1 MSTSEPFPESD
12 HASDHA
18 SDPGAATART
28 TSSASG
34 STEGPPAETGSVTA
48 PSAEP
53 SIPAERPTSLLGNL
67 VRGALIGTVETVPGV
82 SGGTVALV
90 VGIYHQIIDSAAH
103 VISAVRRLVT
113 GPDRAAGMREHLAL
127 VHWKVVLPVALGM
140 LVAVFTVAGPMAD
153 AMESHPVQMRAL
165 FFGMVLASVAVP
177 VRMMFQGL
185 TTERFKAVASG
196 RDPAGVR
203 LRPLHVVAGLAAA
216 VATFLLVSLPPA
228 SVEAHPL
235 VLVPAA
241 MVAVSALVLPGLSG
255 SFLLLTF
262 GLYEPTLRA
271 VDELDLAYLGVFA
284 LGMVLG
290 MVLVVKGLKWLLD
303 HRHTITLAVLSGV
316 MVGGLRTL
324 WPWQDESRALHAP
337 GDGAGLVL
345 LLFLAGF
352 AVVTVLLLV
361 DARMEKR
368 FLREHGRHGQ
378 ADAGTT
384 EA

>member
-1 MSTSEPFPESD
+1 MTTP
-12 HASDHA
+12 
-18 SDPGAATART
+18 AA
-28 TSSASG
+28 G
-34 STEGPPAETGSVTA
+34 
-48 PSAEP
+48 P

-103 VISAVRRLVT
+103 VISAIRRLIT

-140 LVAVFTVAGPMAD
+140 LIAVFTVAGPMAD
-153 AMESHPVQMRAL
+153 AMENHPVQMRAL

-177 VRMMFQGL
+177 VRMMLQGL

-203 LRPLHVVAGLAAA
+203 LRAIHVVAGLGAA

-228 SVEAHPL
+228 SVEANPF

-290 MVLVVKGLKWLLD
+290 MVLVVKLLKWLLD
-303 HRHTITLAVLSGV
+303 HRHTVTLAVLSGV

-337 GDGAGLVL
+337 GEGAGLVA

-352 AVVTVLLLV
+352 AVVAVLLLV
-361 DARMEKR
+361 DARMQKR
-368 FLREHGRHGQ
+368 FLREHGQHGP
-378 ADAGTT
+378 ADTGTAG
-384 EA
+384 A

>member
-1 MSTSEPFPESD
+1 MSSSESSSEPAP
-12 HASDHA
+12 ASDA
-18 SDPGAATART
+18 MPATAGT
-28 TSSASG
+28 TASAALPA
-34 STEGPPAETGSVTA
+34 EGPTAGAGSGT
-48 PSAEP
+48 
-53 SIPAERPTSLLGNL
+53 IPAPGPTTPVERPTSLLGNL
-67 VRGALIGTVETVPGV
+67 VRGALIGAVETVPGV

-90 VGIYHQIIDSAAH
+90 VGIYHQLIDSAAH
-103 VISAVRRLVT
+103 VISAVRRLIT

-140 LVAVFTVAGPMAD
+140 LVAVFTAAGPMAD

-177 VRMMFQGL
+177 VRMMLQGL
-185 TTERFKAVASG
+185 TTERFRAVASG
-196 RDPAGVR
+196 RDPAVVR
-203 LRPLHVVAGLAAA
+203 LRPGHVIAGLGAA

-271 VDELDLAYLGVFA
+271 VDELDLAYLGIFA

-290 MVLVVKGLKWLLD
+290 MVVVVKLLKWLLD

-324 WPWQDESRALHAP
+324 WPWQDESRALHSP
-337 GDGAGLVL
+337 GEGAGLVL

-352 AVVTVLLLV
+352 AVVAVLLLV
-361 DARMEKR
+361 DARLQKR

-378 ADAGTT
+378 PAPETA
-384 EA
+384 AS

>member
-1 MSTSEPFPESD
+1 MSSAESSSESTP
-12 HASDHA
+12 ASDA
-18 SDPGAATART
+18 MPATAGT
-28 TSSASG
+28 TASAALSA
-34 STEGPPAETGSVTA
+34 EGPTAGAGSGTTPAAG
-48 PSAEP
+48 P
-53 SIPAERPTSLLGNL
+53 SIPAGRPTSLLGNL
-67 VRGALIGTVETVPGV
+67 VRGALIGAVETVPGV

-90 VGIYHQIIDSAAH
+90 VGIYHQLIDSAAH
-103 VISAVRRLVT
+103 VISAVRRLIT
-113 GPDRAAGMREHLAL
+113 GPDRTAGAREHLAL
-127 VHWKVVLPVALGM
+127 VHWKVVLPVALAM
-140 LVAVFTVAGPMAD
+140 VVAVFTVAGPMAD

-177 VRMMFQGL
+177 VRMMLQGL
-185 TTERFKAVASG
+185 TTERFRAVASG
-196 RDPAGVR
+196 RDPAVVR
-203 LRPLHVVAGLAAA
+203 LRPGHVIAGLGAA

-271 VDELDLAYLGVFA
+271 VDELDLAYLGIFA

-290 MVLVVKGLKWLLD
+290 MVLVVKLLKWLLD

-316 MVGGLRTL
+316 MIGGLRTL

-337 GDGAGLVL
+337 GEGAGLVL

-352 AVVTVLLLV
+352 AVVAVLLLV
-361 DARMEKR
+361 DARLQKR

-378 ADAGTT
+378 SAPETA
-384 EA
+384 AS

>member
-1 MSTSEPFPESD
+1 MSSSEHTP
-12 HASDHA
+12 ASEA
-18 SDPGAATART
+18 VPATART
-28 TSSASG
+28 TASTAAAATPTGTPTGTPAAAAGSG
-34 STEGPPAETGSVTA
+34 STPAAA
-48 PSAEP
+48 PTV
-53 SIPAERPTSLLGNL
+53 PAERPTSLLGNL
-67 VRGALIGTVETVPGV
+67 VRGALIGAVETVPGV

-103 VISAVRRLVT
+103 LISAVRRLIT

-140 LVAVFTVAGPMAD
+140 LLAVFTAAGPMAD
-153 AMESHPVQMRAL
+153 AMENHPVQMRAL

-177 VRMMFQGL
+177 VRMMLQGL
-185 TTERFKAVASG
+185 ATERFRAVASG
-196 RDPAGVR
+196 RDPAAVR
-203 LRPLHVVAGLAAA
+203 LRAGHVIAGIGAA

-290 MVLVVKGLKWLLD
+290 LVLVVKLLKWLLD

-337 GDGAGLVL
+337 GEGAGLVL

-352 AVVTVLLLV
+352 AVVALLLLV
-361 DARMEKR
+361 DARMQKR

-378 ADAGTT
+378 ADVGTAGV
-384 EA
+384 

>member
-1 MSTSEPFPESD
+1 MSNAES
-12 HASDHA
+12 
-18 SDPGAATART
+18 
-28 TSSASG
+28 
-34 STEGPPAETGSVTA
+34 PAEPTV
-48 PSAEP
+48 
-53 SIPAERPTSLLGNL
+53 PAARPTSLLGNL
-67 VRGALIGTVETVPGV
+67 VRGALIGAVETVPGV

-90 VGIYHQIIDSAAH
+90 VGIYHHIIDSAAH
-103 VISAVRRLVT
+103 VISAVRRLIT
-113 GPDRAAGMREHLAL
+113 GPDRRAGAAGHLRL
-127 VHWKVVLPVALGM
+127 VHWRVVIPVGIAMVL
-140 LVAVFTVAGPMAD
+140 AVFTVAGPMAD

-185 TTERFKAVASG
+185 TTERFRAVASG
-196 RDPAGVR
+196 RDPAVVR
-203 LRPLHVVAGLAAA
+203 LRPGHVIAGLGAA
-216 VATFLLVSLPPA
+216 VATFLLVSLPTA

-271 VDELDLAYLGVFA
+271 VDELDLAYLGIFA

-290 MVLVVKGLKWLLD
+290 MVVVVKLLKWLLD

-324 WPWQDESRALHAP
+324 WPWQDERRALHSP
-337 GDGAGLVL
+337 GEGAGLVL

-352 AVVTVLLLV
+352 AVVAVLLLV
-361 DARMEKR
+361 DARLQKR

-378 ADAGTT
+378 PAPETA
-384 EA
+384 AS